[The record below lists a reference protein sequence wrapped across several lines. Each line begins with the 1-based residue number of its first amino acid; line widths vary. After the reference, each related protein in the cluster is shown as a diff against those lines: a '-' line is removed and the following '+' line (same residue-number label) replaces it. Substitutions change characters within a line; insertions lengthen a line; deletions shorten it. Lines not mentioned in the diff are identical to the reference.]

1 MRTRKRCLLNIKW
14 ATNCSAL
21 FNIRSEQY
29 NNKKQPKN
37 IFNCNCQLIWFWNIF
52 FSSSTL
58 NTRNLIKWTNSVG
71 MKIGVYLWV
80 CGALFIEFIY
90 LSSKRVKAFD
100 ILFVFAYRLWFW
112 FSPCQCISRSMRE
125 RVLHVTWHS
134 LPRTSHSYW
143 DYEIRGEPLR
153 LLPCY

>member
-1 MRTRKRCLLNIKW
+1 M
-14 ATNCSAL
+14 
-21 FNIRSEQY
+21 
-29 NNKKQPKN
+29 
-37 IFNCNCQLIWFWNIF
+37 
-52 FSSSTL
+52 
-58 NTRNLIKWTNSVG
+58 IKWTNSVG

-134 LPRTSHSYW
+134 FPRTTQVIGTMKLGVNRYVYYLAISCY
-143 DYEIRGEPLR
+143 
-153 LLPCY
+153 LLAITLLFGVNTLFSSCRKLAINHEVIAWSNSKEYKLHCYYFAISPISWIIC